1 MGKDSILKAGSLWR
15 SRPDGEQK
23 ACQQLETS
31 PRTWSCQEGKK
42 SYDAGSRLRYVVMS
56 LTEKD
61 WRDLY
66 RLRRAVT
73 RAEQALAELDRN
85 LLLPEGLCASD
96 FDILDRLARKGARP
110 VNDLGRQVG
119 LTSGSMTTAV
129 QRLRRRN
136 LVETRRDLAD
146 KRVVWVSVTGA
157 GEELVSR
164 FSESRSEVLAQVF
177 EKWSERER
185 SILTNLLKRVR
196 KDAQNVGLGDLAGV

>member
-1 MGKDSILKAGSLWR
+1 
-15 SRPDGEQK
+15 
-23 ACQQLETS
+23 
-31 PRTWSCQEGKK
+31 
-42 SYDAGSRLRYVVMS
+42 MS